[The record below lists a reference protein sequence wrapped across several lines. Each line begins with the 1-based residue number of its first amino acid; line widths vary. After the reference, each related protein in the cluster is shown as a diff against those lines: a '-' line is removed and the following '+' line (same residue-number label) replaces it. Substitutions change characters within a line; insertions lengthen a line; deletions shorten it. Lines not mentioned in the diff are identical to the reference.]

1 MIYFFIVP
9 CETLAILLK
18 IVYIYISTTFIL
30 EPGQSWKT
38 AALRVPECVCFFLFL
53 VKHSVFKGDVMKEKY
68 MYIALEEAKKA
79 QKKGEIPIGAV
90 VVYKNK
96 IISQQHNMKENLK
109 CSTRHAEIL
118 SIEDASRYL
127 DTWRLNDCDLYV
139 TMEPCVMCCGAMLQA
154 RINKVYYLVENNKFG
169 GINSLDYINSYEHTN
184 HQLKY
189 ELIKNINLET
199 EYVNMLKKFFEEK
212 R

>member
-1 MIYFFIVP
+1 
-9 CETLAILLK
+9 
-18 IVYIYISTTFIL
+18 
-30 EPGQSWKT
+30 
-38 AALRVPECVCFFLFL
+38 
-53 VKHSVFKGDVMKEKY
+53 VKHSIFKGDIMKEKY

-79 QKKGEIPIGAV
+79 QNKGEIPIGAV